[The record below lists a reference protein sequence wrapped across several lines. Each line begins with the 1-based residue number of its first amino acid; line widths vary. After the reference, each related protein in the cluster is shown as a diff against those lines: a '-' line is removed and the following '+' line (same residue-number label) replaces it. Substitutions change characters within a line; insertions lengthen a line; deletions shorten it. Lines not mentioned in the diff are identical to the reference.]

1 MRKLDLIRDGDELYE
16 VVRRIAYSKFTKS
29 VEGENA
35 TLLKEWARC
44 EKILK
49 SNQTKASDLRKWV
62 GCEKILKSNQ
72 TNEYLFVN
80 LIEEAIIDDE

>member
-1 MRKLDLIRDGDELYE
+1 MFGIGLWYFGNTNILEMRKLDLIRDGDELYE

-29 VEGENA
+29 VEGDNA
-35 TLLKEWARC
+35 TLLKEWAR
-44 EKILK
+44 
-49 SNQTKASDLRKWV
+49 
-62 GCEKILKSNQ
+62 CEKILKSNQ